1 VYLDET
7 LAPVRVRLS
16 VTTPLAGPTDVVGL
30 LWVPPG
36 GADTVIVCVH
46 GSGGSKENWGPIS
59 APGYSFAHRMT
70 ASGRAVLAI
79 DLPGY
84 GETRARSDQQSME
97 DFASA
102 VDQVARTVRAGR
114 YVAEGAPPRTF
125 SHVVGNG
132 LSIGALI
139 VEIAQGAYGSF
150 DGIIAAGWSEGGFSE
165 AYKKCLYHLDC
176 PPDPL
181 SEVWLVTNVEP
192 AVTEYLRS
200 RAPNHLSPSGRTS
213 AHLWGGLV
221 FVPGPHGGTGEGAPL
236 PSDAPQLETLT
247 RKIDRP
253 VLLLFGAE
261 DFTWDMAKV
270 PEERARFAASTSV
283 RLELVAKT
291 GHFVRWHQ
299 TNDDA
304 DRLVLAWLKANGM

>member
-1 VYLDET
+1 
-7 LAPVRVRLS
+7 
-16 VTTPLAGPTDVVGL
+16 
-30 LWVPPG
+30 
-36 GADTVIVCVH
+36 VIVCVH

-59 APGYSFAHRMT
+59 APGYSFAHKMT

-84 GETRARSDQQSME
+84 GESRARSDEQRME

-102 VDQVARTVRAGR
+102 VDQVARAARTGH
-114 YVAEGAPPRTF
+114 YVAEGAGPRAF

-150 DGIIAAGWSEGGFSE
+150 DAIIAAGWSEGGFSE
-165 AYKKCLYHLDC
+165 AYRKCLYHLDC

-181 SEVWLVTNVEP
+181 SEVWLVANVEP
-192 AVTEYLRS
+192 AVTDYLHS

-221 FVPGPHGGTGEGAPL
+221 FAPGPGGGSGEGVPL
-236 PSDAPQLETLT
+236 PADAPRLETLT
-247 RKIDRP
+247 RKIDCP

-261 DFTWDMAKV
+261 DFTWDMTKV
-270 PEERARFAASTSV
+270 PAERARFGASTPV
-283 RLELVAKT
+283 RLEIVAGT
-291 GHFVRWHQ
+291 GHFVRWHRS
-299 TNDDA
+299 NDEA
-304 DRLVLAWLKANGM
+304 DRLVLDWLRDNGI